1 MEILFDLDKYLFALI
16 NGSGFV
22 VLLGLGVLKIL
33 AKETKWAA
41 DDKIINLFLGIV
53 RSTGKNK
60 DVKEG

>member
-22 VLLGLGVLKIL
+22 VLLGLSILKIF

-60 DVKEG
+60 DIKEG